1 MNCIR
6 EAENYL
12 RYYRELNQSLGHADR
27 MINKIKWQSAP
38 RALGAVNMDVTG
50 VRADKPINTL
60 NQMYQL
66 QKWQE
71 MRERTQEEIDGIEVS
86 LQGICLDPG
95 CERYRDILFMWYV
108 EKRDKEDIAECMGY
122 STRQSVYDIKA
133 KAMRKFA
140 VCLFGV
146 TALEAM

>member
-27 MINKIKWQSAP
+27 MINKIKWQCAP

-50 VRADKPINTL
+50 VRADKPVNTL

-71 MRERTQEEIDGIEVS
+71 MRERTQAEIDKIEAA
-86 LQGICLDPG
+86 LMEICVDPG
-95 CERYRDILFMWYV
+95 CERYRDILYMWYV
-108 EKRDKEDIAECMGY
+108 DKRDKEGIAEETGY
-122 STRQSVYDIKA
+122 SRRAVFYLRKSAIKKFSVA
-133 KAMRKFA
+133 
-140 VCLFGV
+140 LFGFE
-146 TALEAM
+146 ALQAI

>member
-27 MINKIKWQSAP
+27 MIKQLKKHGAP
-38 RALGAVNMDVTG
+38 REVGAVNMDVTG
-50 VRADKPINTL
+50 IRAGRPVNTL

-71 MRERTQEEIDGIEVS
+71 IKDRTYEEIVKVEES
-86 LQGICLDPG
+86 LQGICNKKG
-95 CERYRDILFMWYV
+95 REVYRDILFMWYV
-108 EKRDKEDIAECMGY
+108 EEMDKEEIAVKVGY
-122 STRQSVYDIKA
+122 TSRHLRRVKKLAI
-133 KAMRKFA
+133 RRFA
-140 VCLFGV
+140 IALFGV
-146 TALEAM
+146 MALEAV